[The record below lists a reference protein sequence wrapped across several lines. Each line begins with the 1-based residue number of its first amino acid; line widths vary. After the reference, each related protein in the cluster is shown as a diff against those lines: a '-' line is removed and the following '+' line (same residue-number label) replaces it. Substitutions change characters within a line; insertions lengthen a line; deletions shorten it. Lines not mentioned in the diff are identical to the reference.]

1 MRMKQIQINGEM
13 MDVSVDVNTIEQLV
27 NELELKSP
35 VIIVEHNQVVLK
47 KAEHSET
54 KVYEGD
60 QIEFVQFVGGG

>member
-1 MRMKQIQINGEM
+1 MKQIQINGKM
-13 MDVSVDVNTIEQLV
+13 MDVSADVDTVEQLV

-47 KAEHSET
+47 KADHPET
-54 KVYEGD
+54 KVSTGD

>member
-1 MRMKQIQINGEM
+1 MKQIQINGKM
-13 MDVSVDVNTIEQLV
+13 MDVSADVDTVEQLV

-47 KAEHSET
+47 KADYPET
-54 KVYEGD
+54 KVSTGD